1 MDERNVLMRIDG
13 LTTNFHTYAGVVH
26 AVDDMTLTIP
36 KDTVVGIVGESG
48 SGKSVTM
55 LSVMRLIAT
64 PPGRIE
70 GGHVWFDGKALDM
83 PERMVA
89 EGPNAGMVDL
99 LALPAEEMMKVRGRH
114 IGMIF
119 QDPMV
124 SLNPVLTIGLQMTES
139 MVAHG
144 LATKDEAWKRGVEM
158 LALVGIPKP
167 EERMHDYPHQYSGGM
182 RQRVMIAMALSCS
195 PELVIADEPTTSLDV
210 TVQAQILEL
219 MKELKGKLKSSI
231 IVISHDLSIVA
242 GMADKVVVMYAG
254 RMVEEADVFDLYEK
268 PGHPYTI
275 GLMKSVPRLDAEE
288 RERLVPIEGS
298 PPDLLAP
305 PKGCKFAPRCQYAMK
320 ICQEYEPPLVT
331 VGTGHRARCFLHHPA
346 APSVAGFVKVE

>member
-1 MDERNVLMRIDG
+1 
-13 LTTNFHTYAGVVH
+13 
-26 AVDDMTLTIP
+26 
-36 KDTVVGIVGESG
+36 
-48 SGKSVTM
+48 
-55 LSVMRLIAT
+55 
-64 PPGRIE
+64 
-70 GGHVWFDGKALDM
+70 
-83 PERMVA
+83 
-89 EGPNAGMVDL
+89 
-99 LALPAEEMMKVRGRH
+99 
-114 IGMIF
+114 
-119 QDPMV
+119 
-124 SLNPVLTIGLQMTES
+124 MTES

-144 LATKDEAWKRGVEM
+144 LATKEEAWKRGIEM

-219 MKELKGKLKSSI
+219 MKELKSKLKSSI

-275 GLMKSVPRLDAEE
+275 GLMKSVPR
-288 RERLVPIEGS
+288 S
-298 PPDLLAP
+298 M
-305 PKGCKFAPRCQYAMK
+305 PRNGNVWPHRR
-320 ICQEYEPPLVT
+320 EPPGSAGAAQGMQVRSSLSVCHEDLPG
-331 VGTGHRARCFLHHPA
+331 VRAPARDPGHRAPRQVLS
-346 APSVAGFVKVE
+346 APSSRSQCGRLREGRLTWIRF